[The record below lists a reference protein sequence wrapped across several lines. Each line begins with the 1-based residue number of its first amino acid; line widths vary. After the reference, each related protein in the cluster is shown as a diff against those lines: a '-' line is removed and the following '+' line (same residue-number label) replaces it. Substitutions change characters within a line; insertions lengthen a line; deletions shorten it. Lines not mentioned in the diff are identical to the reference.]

1 MRWPTSVACPS
12 WDELRID
19 RPQKMRVTASTKISA
34 PIGTVWEMASDPA
47 CALSFMSGVTRWEV
61 ASDPATGLGARYR
74 MLMRIGS
81 AEVGG
86 LIEIVEWR
94 PPHDLAWHSV
104 TGLDQRGRF
113 RLRELSPERTHA
125 EFRLAYGVAGSGL
138 AGWLAERVA
147 APGVQRHLGRSMNQ
161 LCRLAEQEHRRARAE
176 ARRGSVTR
184 A

>member
-1 MRWPTSVACPS
+1 
-12 WDELRID
+12 
-19 RPQKMRVTASTKISA
+19 MRVSSASKIDA
-34 PIGTVWEMASDPA
+34 PVQTVWEIASDPA
-47 CALSFMSGVTRWEV
+47 RALDFMSGMTRWEV
-61 ASDPATGLGARYR
+61 ASDPPAGMGARYR

-94 PPHDLAWHSV
+94 PPFDLAWHSV

-113 RLRELSPERTHA
+113 RLRELSRQRTRA

-138 AGWLAERVA
+138 AGWVAERVA
-147 APGVQRHLGRSMNQ
+147 APSVQRHLGRSLNR
-161 LCRLAEQEHRRARAE
+161 LCQLAEQEHRRSRAE
-176 ARRGSVTR
+176 ARRVRVAG

>member
-1 MRWPTSVACPS
+1 
-12 WDELRID
+12 
-19 RPQKMRVTASTKISA
+19 MRVSASTKVNA
-34 PIGTVWEMASDPA
+34 PIDTVWEIASDPA
-47 CALSFMSGVTRWEV
+47 CALNFMSGVTRWEV
-61 ASDPATGLGARYR
+61 TSEVSAGLGARYR

-86 LIEIVEWR
+86 LIEVVEWR
-94 PPHDLAWHSV
+94 PPFDLAWHSV

-113 RLRELSPERTHA
+113 RLRELSPGRTRA

-147 APGVQRHLGRSMNQ
+147 APSVQRHLGRSMNQ
-161 LCRLAEQEHRRARAE
+161 LRGLAEQEHRRTQAE

-184 A
+184 AQAADFSHRTT

>member
-1 MRWPTSVACPS
+1 
-12 WDELRID
+12 
-19 RPQKMRVTASTKISA
+19 MRVSAATKINA
-34 PIGTVWEMASDPA
+34 PVQTVWEIASDPA
-47 CALSFMSGVTRWEV
+47 RALSFMSGVTRWEV
-61 ASDPATGLGARYR
+61 ASDPPEGMGARYR

-94 PPHDLAWHSV
+94 PPFDLAWHSV

-113 RLRELSPERTHA
+113 RLRALTADRTRA

-147 APGVQRHLGRSMNQ
+147 APSVQRHLGRSMTRLGQ
-161 LCRLAEQEHRRARAE
+161 LAELEHRRAQAE
-176 ARRGSVTR
+176 ARRVGVGGS
-184 A
+184 